1 MMSGEASNLAER
13 VRSRWRE
20 EVRRLQAH
28 WPAEQVTLEELKVR
42 RSVSLADG
50 TVHEMDPEEVERL
63 LRVVPP
69 YFRPFMRV
77 PLLLSYVKEEDGA
90 ARYLVMGDRWQRRL
104 AELMVRGDY
113 SSEGITELSVDEF
126 VKLLREFRS
135 LVFVSL
141 SLA

>member
-1 MMSGEASNLAER
+1 
-13 VRSRWRE
+13 
-20 EVRRLQAH
+20 
-28 WPAEQVTLEELKVR
+28 
-42 RSVSLADG
+42 
-50 TVHEMDPEEVERL
+50 
-63 LRVVPP
+63 VVPP

-77 PLLLSYVKEEDGA
+77 PILLSYVKEEDGA

-113 SSEGITELSVDEF
+113 SSEGVTELSVDEF